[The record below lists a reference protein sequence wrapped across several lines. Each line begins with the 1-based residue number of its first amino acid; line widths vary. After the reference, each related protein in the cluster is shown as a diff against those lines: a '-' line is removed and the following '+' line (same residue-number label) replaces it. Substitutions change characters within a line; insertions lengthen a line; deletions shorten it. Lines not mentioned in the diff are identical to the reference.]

1 MSNEK
6 TRTQIIFEEQIIVK
20 DDPAEKIRQQNQTS
34 WQNTAADAD
43 AADGTSA
50 QLREQI
56 VFDPEAQNNFQS
68 QTSDQETIDV
78 APVFVVFTHN
88 KHWPLLGRILLALCA
103 AIFGIETAQF
113 IYGAWQTEP
122 GMATLYTA
130 ALALLISLCLR
141 LVINEYQHLR
151 QLKQLQRWHKSS
163 QHIEQGEKRSGA
175 FDLCE
180 EMGQTLPK
188 DPDTEIAIARWRE
201 SIKDNFN
208 DREILELYSA
218 TVLQKIDDK
227 ASKVITRYASETALM
242 VAISPMAVM
251 DMALV
256 LWRSVRMINEISQ
269 LYGMQ
274 LGYLSRIRLLRI
286 VASNVLYAGTS
297 ELIADTAAAALS
309 LEIAGKLSLNAA
321 QGVGAGLLTGRLGFK
336 TIQCC
341 RAIPAP
347 PDKQKR
353 LGDLSKLLLKDITFS
368 LTRRKA

>member
-6 TRTQIIFEEQIIVK
+6 TKTQIIFEEQLIVK
-20 DDPAEKIRQQNQTS
+20 DDPAENIRTQNQTS
-34 WQNTAADAD
+34 WQSTAADND
-43 AADGTSA
+43 ASDDTSA

-56 VFDPEAQNNFQS
+56 VFDPESQTNFQS
-68 QTSDQETIDV
+68 QTPHQDAIDV
-78 APVFVVFTHN
+78 TPAFVIFTHS
-88 KHWPLLGRILLALCA
+88 KHWPLLGRILVALCT
-103 AIFGIETAQF
+103 AIFGIEIALF
-113 IYGAWQTEP
+113 IFETWQTEP
-122 GMATLYTA
+122 GMASLYTA
-130 ALALLISLCLR
+130 ALILLICFCLR
-141 LVINEYQHLR
+141 LVVNEYQHLR
-151 QLKQLQRWHKSS
+151 QLQQLQHWHKTS
-163 QHIEQGEKRSGA
+163 QQSEQGDKKNGA
-175 FDLCE
+175 YDLCMA
-180 EMGQTLPK
+180 MGKTLPK
-188 DPDTEIAIARWRE
+188 DPETEIAIARWQE
-201 SIKDNFN
+201 SIKDNFS
-208 DREILELYSA
+208 DRDILDLYSA
-218 TVLQKIDDK
+218 TVLQMIDNK
-227 ASKVITRYASETALM
+227 ATKVITRYASETALM

-256 LWRSVRMINEISQ
+256 LWRSIRMINEVSQ

-297 ELIADTAAAALS
+297 ELIADTAATALS
-309 LEIAGKLSLNAA
+309 LEIAGKLSLSAA

-353 LGDLSKLLLKDITFS
+353 LGELSKLLLKDLTFS